1 MAMSRKDFVQA
12 AITQRNT
19 EHLFLDHTAF
29 VQHTCV
35 TANTYRGLN
44 ARFNFDSFMSEV
56 GIRPDEYKEMGG
68 MGGHYIQPTAPVRVP
83 RIGRGSRKAVT
94 V

>member
-19 EHLFLDHTAF
+19 EHLFLDRVAF

-44 ARFNFDSFMSEV
+44 ARFNFDFFMSEV
-56 GIRPDEYKEMGG
+56 GIRADEWKEMGG
-68 MGGHYIQPTAPVRVP
+68 MSGHYIQPTAPVRVP
-83 RIGRGSRKAVT
+83 KAPRRRAVA
-94 V
+94 